1 MAASRRIR
9 VIVVGG
15 GPVGLT
21 AAHIL
26 SQAGIDF
33 VVLEARETCLA
44 EVGASMNLYP
54 GTMRVLHQ
62 LGLGE
67 AAENI
72 SAPVMKSFFV
82 DWHGQLY
89 KTGSPGAIFDEM

>member
-1 MAASRRIR
+1 MGLHDFR

-33 VVLEARETCLA
+33 VVLEKHHTVSPELGNATGLW
-44 EVGASMNLYP
+44 P
-54 GTMRVLHQ
+54 QTIRVLDQ
-62 LGLGE
+62 LGLLEPLDSLRSPIGTKFVLTHE
-67 AAENI
+67 GDIYSRNN
-72 SAPVMKSFFV
+72 SFYTK
-82 DWHGQLY
+82 DKY
-89 KTGSPGAIFDEM
+89 A